1 MRSLTALGS
10 VLAILVSSC
19 RVAQPL
25 TEPLDEFPVAW
36 MVTSC
41 SPVDGPAVELFLGH
55 TVPGE
60 ASNPS
65 GPLVRIAIDRSAEA
79 VRGNRYTTDD
89 DPPSIFVAQHCVDR
103 NLCQALTSVAVEFD
117 RSGDTSHEYG
127 GQLQITLP
135 DGPRLEGTFHAELHE
150 PLILCG

>member
-1 MRSLTALGS
+1 MKSLTACVS
-10 VLAILVSSC
+10 VLAILVSGC
-19 RVAQPL
+19 GV
-25 TEPLDEFPVAW
+25 TEPLDEFTVAW

-41 SPVDGPAVELFLGH
+41 SPVDGPAVELFLGQ

-65 GPLVRIAIDRSAEA
+65 GPHVRIAIDRSAEA

-89 DPPSIFVAQHCVDR
+89 DPPTILVAQHCVDR
-103 NLCQALTSVAVEFD
+103 GQCQALTSVAVEFD
-117 RSGDTSHEYG
+117 HSGDTTHEYS

-135 DGPRLEGTFHAELHE
+135 DGPELKGRFQAELHE
-150 PLILCG
+150 LLILCG